1 MYSYFWTR
9 KHAILGTRLVD
20 GRLYAV
26 RVWRARRVC
35 GRQSAGRTV
44 SAVFESRSERAS
56 NGKSDIHIQKGYTRE
71 ILLISWGQL
80 TFTTYISIAW
90 RSRVELVG
98 YRSTCPSSVPIM
110 ACPPPSL
117 QQNRR
122 RACAGGRGLPGV
134 KVNSPGAMWWLL
146 SASRLCCR
154 SVAAQHT
161 NTHHS
166 VYAPGTTHSPPPKNT
181 SVHLLTHIWPQTIYV
196 CARISLGVHATQRTQ
211 LDGHVRAEQTNTGK
225 KSLVHWVDVHV
236 NDQRLKCNQYYR
248 QYGWNNA
255 KMCSKCTE

>member
-56 NGKSDIHIQKGYTRE
+56 NGKSDIHIQKGYRRE

-166 VYAPGTTHSPPPKNT
+166 VYAPGTTHSPPPPK
-181 SVHLLTHIWPQTIYV
+181 HLRPPSDTHLAANDLRV
-196 CARISLGVHATQRTQ
+196 CAHIAWHACDAAYTIRWACASGTNKHWKKFVGTLGR
-211 LDGHVRAEQTNTGK
+211 RARERSAFKMQSVLPPVWMEQ
-225 KSLVHWVDVHV
+225 
-236 NDQRLKCNQYYR
+236 C
-248 QYGWNNA
+248 
-255 KMCSKCTE
+255 